1 MKSSSF
7 EPVANPHTG
16 MQAVAMWTTGKK
28 TYFADC
34 QVMEINPNTGSILV
48 YLTEDVYGLV
58 ESQSPFVKYEPGKLV
73 AYPKGHEIILPG
85 KPTCYNGLYKYVECP
100 A

>member
-7 EPVANPHTG
+7 APVANPHTG
-16 MQAVAMWTTGKK
+16 LKAVAMWTTGKK
-28 TYFADC
+28 TYFGEC
-34 QVMEINPNTGSILV
+34 QVMEINPKTGSLLV

-58 ESQSPFVKYEPGKLV
+58 ESKSPFVKYEPGNIV

-85 KPTCYNGLYKYVECP
+85 KATFNEGLYQYVQESF
-100 A
+100 